1 MDVPVGL
8 HVLRESEIEIPT
20 IDVNILE
27 NWFRLGDWMSSVL
40 GQMWR
45 GGKK

>member
-1 MDVPVGL
+1 LSHGVELGTDIFNFTFILFLDVPVGL

-27 NWFRLGDWMSSVL
+27 N
-40 GQMWR
+40 
-45 GGKK
+45 